1 MRIWSDNDDPETD
14 WLGQQDFMQDQ
25 IDRELKQSMFLV
37 PVTRRIWILITATK
51 NMELCLLWE
60 WHIANFSLHTE
71 GAGNDQ
77 VFRINLRY
85 TCLQG
90 SPSVSTCQ
98 SSFHFGLNSHS
109 PPLVIHVFTV
119 VVVQLLSHVQLFAT
133 PWTATHQAFLSFTV
147 SWSSLKLKS
156 VESMMPSNHLILC
169 HPLLLL
175 PLSLSQHQDL
185 SQWVG
190 SLHQVKVLKLQL
202 QHQSFQWIFRTNFH

>member
-119 VVVQLLSHVQLFAT
+119 VVVQLLSHVQLFAS
-133 PWTATHQAFLSFTV
+133 PLEGFPVLHCLPEFAQTHVCWVGDAIQ
-147 SWSSLKLKS
+147 
-156 VESMMPSNHLILC
+156 PSC
-169 HPLLLL
+169 
-175 PLSLSQHQDL
+175 PLSSPSPAFNLSQHQGL
-185 SQWVG
+185 FQWVD
-190 SLHQVKVLKLQL
+190 SSHMVARVLELQLQL
-202 QHQSFQWIFRTNFH
+202 QHQSFQGIFRVGFL